1 MNRLTVSAGMT
12 CALLFSVFGAE
23 PDGKEWQDNQRL
35 GLNKEEP
42 RAAFVPFIDAQS
54 AESVQ
59 PQMSPH
65 QITLDGE
72 DVWKFKWSK
81 NPSERPVG
89 FQNPDYDVSSWETIR
104 VPCSW
109 QALEANGKGG
119 WGTALYV
126 NVTYPFASA
135 PLPNGTVMNDPPRH
149 FTTFAARNPVGSYR
163 RKFTL
168 PNDWRESDFFLK
180 FDGVDSFFYLWVNG
194 EYVGFSKDSRNPA
207 EFNVTKYLKPGE
219 NTVALEVYRYSDG
232 SYIEDQDMFR
242 LSGIFRST
250 WLVRRPKVR
259 IRDFFATAKPVREG
273 VFDGDWILNVK
284 GELASSL
291 SKAATRDVTFKLMR
305 TKMMPRGGLMGDP
318 LPDLQPKTV
327 QIAIPAE
334 GKGAF
339 SFDVT
344 VQKPLLWS
352 AETPN
357 CYTVILSIDG
367 KTPGGETRESVST
380 LFGFRV
386 SEIKNGRYYLNGQK
400 IKLHGANRHET
411 DPRYG
416 HFVPHERQEEDIRL
430 LKQANCNAVRNSHYP
445 QDDYWYYLC
454 DLYGIYLVDEANMES
469 HGFCEMPHHPEW
481 RKATVSRSLNM
492 IGRNK
497 NHPSVIIWSYGNE
510 SGGGPNFAAVRDA
523 VGALDPTRP
532 RHYQHDNGNAD
543 IDSTMYPSVNSVIAK
558 AADSGSRKPF
568 YLCEYAHN
576 MVNAMGNLKD
586 YQDAIESSDVIIGG
600 TIWDWVDQ
608 GLYKIGSDGKRFI
621 AFGGDFGDQPND
633 GQFVMNG
640 CILSDRTLEPGYWE
654 IKHVYQPFAV
664 TMGADGASIEI
675 KNKYYFRDDSAYACS
690 WIALAN
696 GKEIGKGTFE
706 NWKPLKP
713 QSVQRYPIPEIVKRA
728 NVPGV
733 TASLRVIF
741 TLKEKEGFVNKG
753 WVVADDQIDLPA
765 AGPVP
770 TFKPGA
776 GTVRMAETADRLT
789 FTAGSVQ
796 AAFDK
801 RSGTLVSWRDTARQ
815 TEHLVEPMTLDAF
828 RCPSSNEVR
837 QGDRWLAEGLRA
849 FNAEALSF
857 GKVEKQG
864 DAYTFTTQV
873 KYTGKQRE
881 RQHGYGSTKLTL
893 ETMGPTTPRNTYF
906 IVATKWTV
914 FGDGTIACQSEI
926 RPHGSSCELG
936 RIGYHFTLRNS
947 DAIVEWLGNGPFENY
962 ADRKSGA
969 FLGRWSQPIDRFY
982 VPYARN
988 EDCGNMEDTQA
999 VAVRNA
1005 QGGIA
1010 FATLDAPFAFQ
1021 ANPYSA
1027 TELMLHTHPTE
1038 LPYGPTESK
1047 KVELGI
1053 FAATRGLG
1061 GASCGPGPIARDIIK
1076 SNRPYPLSFV
1086 IRPYR
1091 DGAMTPCSLPTA
1103 TLPPDPVEE
1112 NRDTYKVLSVSSI
1125 ERSESRPDYLV
1136 DDDIGTFW
1144 HSKWSG
1150 SNVPRHPHTVTIDT
1164 LKMRKIKGI
1173 SILPRQ
1179 DGNNNGRV
1187 KDFLLETS
1195 KDGKSWTEALRGTLR
1210 DTHNEQTVKCDTPIE
1225 GRYIRFTSLNA
1236 HRNQPWACIAEL
1248 RVIE

>member
-1 MNRLTVSAGMT
+1 M
-12 CALLFSVFGAE
+12 
-23 PDGKEWQDNQRL
+23 
-35 GLNKEEP
+35 
-42 RAAFVPFIDAQS
+42 
-54 AESVQ
+54 
-59 PQMSPH
+59 
-65 QITLDGE
+65 GE
-72 DVWKFKWSK
+72 
-81 NPSERPVG
+81 
-89 FQNPDYDVSSWETIR
+89 
-104 VPCSW
+104 
-109 QALEANGKGG
+109 
-119 WGTALYV
+119 
-126 NVTYPFASA
+126 
-135 PLPNGTVMNDPPRH
+135 PPRH
-149 FTTFAARNPVGSYR
+149 FTTFAERNPVGSYR
-163 RKFTL
+163 RDFTL
-168 PNDWRESDFFLK
+168 PEGWREDELFLK

-207 EFNVTKYLKPGE
+207 EFNVTKFLREGR

-250 WLVRRPKVR
+250 WLVRRPKLR
-259 IRDFFATAKPVREG
+259 IRDFFITAKPEREDAL
-273 VFDGDWILNVK
+273 DGEWIMNVK
-284 GELASSL
+284 GEVVSSL
-291 SKAATRDVTFKLMR
+291 PKAATPTVNAALWQTKKVAPNAVAGGTRLPQTATSRVEVPANGKQTFEMNLR
-305 TKMMPRGGLMGDP
+305 VPRP
-318 LPDLQPKTV
+318 R
-327 QIAIPAE
+327 
-334 GKGAF
+334 
-339 SFDVT
+339 
-344 VQKPLLWS
+344 LWS

-357 CYTVILSIDG
+357 CYTVTLTLGEGAGTETLS
-367 KTPGGETRESVST
+367 S

-416 HFVPHERQEEDIRL
+416 HYVPHERQEEDMRL

-445 QDDYWYYLC
+445 QDDYWYFLC
-454 DLYGIYLVDEANMES
+454 DLNGIYLVDEANMES

-497 NHPSVIIWSYGNE
+497 NHPAVIIWSYGNE

-543 IDSTMYPSVNSVIAK
+543 LDSTTYPSVNSVIAK

-576 MVNAMGNLKD
+576 MINAMGNLKD

-608 GLYKIGSDGKRFI
+608 GLYKLDAKGRKFI

-640 CILSDRTLEPGYWE
+640 CILADRTLEPGYWE
-654 IKHVYQPFAV
+654 IKHVFQPITVKLA
-664 TMGADGASIEI
+664 ADGASIEVW
-675 KNKYYFRDDSAYACS
+675 NKHFFRDDSGYTCS

-696 GKEIGKGTFE
+696 GKEIGSGTFK
-706 NWKPLKP
+706 NWAVLKP
-713 QSVQRYPIPEIVKRA
+713 RSIQRYPIPQIVRQA

-733 TASLRVIF
+733 TASLRVLF
-741 TLKEKEGFVNKG
+741 KLKDDEGFVKKDRI
-753 WVVADDQIDLPA
+753 VADDQIDLPP

-770 TFKPGA
+770 LFKPKS
-776 GTVRMAETADRLT
+776 GTVDVAETAERLT
-789 FTAGSVQ
+789 LSAAGMRAV
-796 AAFDK
+796 FDK
-801 RSGTLVSWRDTARQ
+801 RSGALVSWSDTAER
-815 TEHLVEPMTLDAF
+815 TEYLLEPMTLDAF

-849 FNAEALSF
+849 FNAKALSF
-857 GKVEKQG
+857 GKVEKIDG
-864 DAYTFTTQV
+864 GYAFTTQV

-881 RQHGYGSTKLTL
+881 RQHGYGRNELTL
-893 ETMGPTTPRNTYF
+893 EALGPTTPRNTYF
-906 IVATKWTV
+906 NVATRWTL
-914 FGDGTIACQSEI
+914 FQDGTLACQSEI

-947 DAIVEWLGNGPFENY
+947 DATVEWLGNGPFENY

-969 FLGRWSQPIDRFY
+969 FFGRWSQPIDRFY

-988 EDCGNMEDTQA
+988 EDCGNMENTQA
-999 VAVRNA
+999 VAVRQA
-1005 QGGIA
+1005 RGGVT
-1010 FATLDAPFAFQ
+1010 FATLGAPFAFQ
-1021 ANPYSA
+1021 ACPYSP
-1027 TELMLHTHPTE
+1027 TELMMHTHPTE
-1038 LPYGPTESK
+1038 LPYAPTASK

-1076 SNRPYPLSFV
+1076 SNHPYTLSFA

-1091 DGAMTPCSLPTA
+1091 SETLAPLALAPA

-1112 NRDTYKVLSVSSI
+1112 RRDSYKVLSVSSI
-1125 ERSESRPDYLV
+1125 ERNESSPEYLV

-1150 SNVPRHPHTVTIDT
+1150 SNVPNHPHTVTLDMM
-1164 LKMRKIKGI
+1164 KSRKIRGI
-1173 SILPRQ
+1173 AILPRQ
-1179 DGNNNGRV
+1179 DGNANGRV
-1187 KDFLLETS
+1187 KDFLVEIST
-1195 KDGKSWTEALRGTLR
+1195 DGKNWTEALRGTLR
-1210 DTHNEQTVKCDTPIE
+1210 DTHNEQTVKRDTPIE
-1225 GRYIRFTSLNA
+1225 GRYLRFTSLNA
-1236 HRNQPWACIAEL
+1236 HRNQPWACIAEF
-1248 RVIE
+1248 RAIE